1 MPRSSEV
8 VLAAMLLAAPA
19 VGGTLAGSAP
29 APALA
34 RLSFVE
40 RHVEHSSEQGWHEAR
55 EGTPLR
61 LGERIRTAADALARL
76 DLPWMTMTIS
86 PASTVGDADGYL
98 LCAVLEQGRT
108 QLHSGK
114 REILKLVTGE
124 AEVRGQGWA
133 VVRREGNATLVTS
146 LGGFFF
152 VEGAGKTVALPSGT
166 GTIVREGKPPLP
178 PQALPPPPQG
188 LVPGSDP
195 RYVAP
200 GDTVSLSWTPRGAA
214 LAGGDPMARRLPLA
228 RGRPRRARPRGRAL
242 GRRPDLHRQ
251 VITNGVGSPGPLL
264 SSTGTPRAA
273 APRSLRR
280 ARCRGD

>member
-86 PASTVGDADGYL
+86 PASTVGFPDGYL

-108 QLHSGK
+108 QLHSRK

-178 PQALPPPPQG
+178 PQALPAPPQG

-200 GDTVSLSWTPRGAA
+200 GDTVSLSWTPRGATHQIEV
-214 LAGGDPMARRLPLA
+214 LP
-228 RGRPRRARPRGRAL
+228 
-242 GRRPDLHRQ
+242 
-251 VITNGVGSPGPLL
+251 VGSDDVLIQRDVGAPPWRVAIPWPGAFRWRVAARDERGLE
-264 SSTGTPRAA
+264 GTPSAEG
-273 APRSLRR
+273 LI
-280 ARCRGD
+280 CIDK

>member
-8 VLAAMLLAAPA
+8 VLAALLLVAPA
-19 VGGTLAGSAP
+19 VGSAPARSAP
-29 APALA
+29 APALG

-40 RHVEHSSEQGWHEAR
+40 RHVERSSDRGWQEAR

-61 LGERIRTAADALARL
+61 LGERLRTAADALARL

-86 PASTVGDADGYL
+86 PASTVGFPDEYF
-98 LCAVLEQGRT
+98 LCAVLEQGRA
-108 QLHSGK
+108 QLHAEK
-114 REILKLVTGE
+114 REILKLVTSE

-133 VVRREGNATLVTS
+133 VVRREGRATLVTS
-146 LGGFFF
+146 LAGRFL
-152 VEGAGKTVALPSGT
+152 VEGAGKTVALPAGT

-200 GDTVSLSWTPRGAA
+200 GDTVLLSWTPRGATHQIEV
-214 LAGGDPMARRLPLA
+214 LP
-228 RGRPRRARPRGRAL
+228 
-242 GRRPDLHRQ
+242 
-251 VITNGVGSPGPLL
+251 VGSDDVLIQRDVGAPPWRVAIPWPGAF
-264 SSTGTPRAA
+264 RWRVAA
-273 APRSLRR
+273 RDE
-280 ARCRGD
+280 RGLEGKPSAEGLICIDK

>member
-76 DLPWMTMTIS
+76 
-86 PASTVGDADGYL
+86 
-98 LCAVLEQGRT
+98 EQGRT
-108 QLHSGK
+108 QLHSRK

-152 VEGAGKTVALPSGT
+152 VEGVVKTVALPRSEEHT
-166 GTIVREGKPPLP
+166 SELQSRE
-178 PQALPPPPQG
+178 
-188 LVPGSDP
+188 
-195 RYVAP
+195 
-200 GDTVSLSWTPRGAA
+200 
-214 LAGGDPMARRLPLA
+214 
-228 RGRPRRARPRGRAL
+228 
-242 GRRPDLHRQ
+242 
-251 VITNGVGSPGPLL
+251 N
-264 SSTGTPRAA
+264 
-273 APRSLRR
+273 
-280 ARCRGD
+280 